1 MAARPSFPRMTK
13 ACGHVAEALPQQE
26 TEHDELSKLHEKCYL
41 EKVKVRATCALSC
54 FDLTCDGVTD
64 QGIPEGTLLAAMEE
78 VWLGQDNPS
87 FLTTVLVQVNSKDFI
102 WGSLRRL
109 TDDVNIRALALA
121 LYHEAENAPKYSVLL
136 EVAKRVP
143 IEFSYTGS
151 GVSGWMLAQ
160 DRLQRK
166 KKDAKY
172 EQDTALATGDR
183 RHDLPLG
190 PLPSCGS
197 DSHGRDG
204 VLTQG
209 PGMPVL
215 EISFSYPWRVCI
227 RSSSTR

>member
-1 MAARPSFPRMTK
+1 MMTESCK
-13 ACGHVAEALPQQE
+13 RVEEALPQQAAE
-26 TEHDELSKLHEKCYL
+26 NDELRKLQETCYK
-41 EKVKVRATCALSC
+41 ERGKGAKFRTTCALSC
-54 FDLTCDGVTD
+54 FDLNRDGITD
-64 QGIPEGTLLAAMEE
+64 QGIPEETLLACMKD
-78 VWLGQDNPS
+78 VWIDQDDPS
-87 FLTTVLVQVNSKDFI
+87 VLHTVVVQVNSKHFI
-102 WGSLRRL
+102 WGSMRRL
-109 TDDVNIRALALA
+109 TDDVPIRALALA
-121 LYHEAENAPKYSVLL
+121 LYQCHRAQDAPKYNLL
-136 EVAKRVP
+136 RDVAKRIP
-143 IEFSYTGS
+143 IEFSYTDS
-151 GVSGWMLAQ
+151 GVSGWMVAQ

-183 RHDLPLG
+183 RHDLSLG

-227 RSSSTR
+227 R